1 MQFYIGISKLNILFS
16 SILLDCVL
24 MRKTIFKKL
33 EAQGLIANYN
43 RLRKN
48 LPPKLPDRVFIWD
61 ETFREGIK
69 APTVYLTYVEQV
81 RLAKL
86 MDEAGVSEINVGFP
100 ALSEDERRNVKRI
113 VNESFSNVKL
123 TASAEATISSVG
135 ACLECGIKEVTIE
148 SPFNGLNLQY
158 KLKLTKEQAEQRIV
172 ESIDYAKKH
181 GANIDFVLMDGT
193 RTPLEDILQIFEAAA
208 TAGARRLTIADSVG
222 FIRPL
227 SMRYLMSH
235 VRDGLPDSV
244 KNKVALSI
252 HCHNDFG
259 LATANTL
266 AAVEEGVAYVHT
278 CIAGFGERAGIAP
291 FEEVVTALELLY
303 NIDTG
308 VDLGKIYRLAQS
320 AEKAFALP
328 IQFHKPIIGE
338 TIFTHE
344 VEEDVEEMM
353 AHPLVFEP
361 FPPEIVGRE
370 TTIFVGRNT
379 EQTLIQKLLEKAGI
393 RASPRQMDELFRRI
407 KGPQESLDKGEAQ
420 MIYYQV
426 KKLMKELLKGYTMEE
441 FWRLVEQ
448 VTRQKPKLPKEK
460 LQSQQ
465 TADQL
470 IT

>member
-1 MQFYIGISKLNILFS
+1 
-16 SILLDCVL
+16 

-69 APTVYLTYVEQV
+69 APTVYLTYSEQV

-86 MDEAGVSEINVGFP
+86 MDEAGIAIINVGFP
-100 ALSEDERRNVKRI
+100 ALSEEEKRNVKRI
-113 VNESFSNVKL
+113 VNESFSYSKL
-123 TASAEATISSVG
+123 TASAEPTKNSVN

-148 SPFNGLNLQY
+148 SPINGLNLQY
-158 KLKLTKEQAEQRIV
+158 KLKITKEQALQRIV

-181 GANIDFVLMDGT
+181 GATVNFVLMDGT
-193 RTPLEDILQIFEAAA
+193 RTPLEDILQVFEASAA
-208 TAGARRLTIADSVG
+208 AGATRLAIADTVG
-222 FIRPL
+222 FMRPL

-235 VRDGLPDSV
+235 IRDGLPDAV
-244 KNKVALSI
+244 KKKAALSI

-259 LATANTL
+259 LASANTL
-266 AAVEEGVAYVHT
+266 AAVEEGVSYLHT

-291 FEEVVTALELLY
+291 FEEVVTAAELLY

-308 VDLGKIYRLAQS
+308 IDLGKIYRLAQS
-320 AEKAFALP
+320 AEKAFAMP

-338 TIFTHE
+338 NIFTHE

-379 EQTLIQKLLEKAGI
+379 GQTLIQKLLEKAGI

-420 MIYYQV
+420 MTYYQV
-426 KKLMKELLKGYTMEE
+426 KKLMKDLLKGYTMDE
-441 FWRLVEQ
+441 FWRLAEQ
-448 VTRQKPKLPKEK
+448 VTRQKPKLPKTNK
-460 LQSQQ
+460 KDTQQ
-465 TADQL
+465 TADKM

>member
-1 MQFYIGISKLNILFS
+1 
-16 SILLDCVL
+16 

-48 LPPKLPDRVFIWD
+48 LPPKLPERIFIWD

-81 RLAKL
+81 KLAKL
-86 MDEAGVSEINVGFP
+86 MDESGVAIINVGFP
-100 ALSEDERRNVKRI
+100 ALSEEIKRNVGKL
-113 VNESFSNVKL
+113 VNESFEHAKL
-123 TASAEATISSVG
+123 TASAEPTKQSID
-135 ACLECGIKEVTIE
+135 ACFECGIKEITLEAPI
-148 SPFNGLNLQY
+148 NGLNLQY
-158 KLKLTKEQAEQRIV
+158 RYKLTKKQALQKIA
-172 ESIDYAKKH
+172 ESITYCKDH
-181 GANIDFVLMDGT
+181 GASVNFMLMDGT
-193 RTPLEDILQIFEAAA
+193 RTAIDDIVMVFQQAADLGV
-208 TAGARRLTIADSVG
+208 TRLGLADSVG

-235 VRDGLPDSV
+235 VRDGLPDV
-244 KNKVALSI
+244 IKKKIPISI

-259 LATANTL
+259 LAVANTL
-266 AAVEEGVAYVHT
+266 AAMEEGASYVHT

-291 FEEVVTALELLY
+291 FEEVVTCSELLY

-308 VDLGKIYRLAQS
+308 IDLGKISRISQA

-338 TIFTHE
+338 NIFAHE
-344 VEEDVEEMM
+344 VEEDVEEML

-370 TTIFVGRNT
+370 TTVFIGRNT
-379 EQTLIQKLLEKAGI
+379 GQKLIQTMLEKAGI

-407 KGPQESLDKGEAQ
+407 KGPHEGLDKGEAQ
-420 MIYYQV
+420 MTYYQV
-426 KKLMKELLKGYTMEE
+426 KKLMKELQKGYAMDE

-448 VTRQKPKLPKEK
+448 VTRQKPKMTSDKKASP
-460 LQSQQ
+460 
-465 TADQL
+465 
-470 IT
+470 

>member
-1 MQFYIGISKLNILFS
+1 
-16 SILLDCVL
+16 

-61 ETFREGIK
+61 ETFREGLK

-86 MDEAGVSEINVGFP
+86 MDEAGVSVINMGFP
-100 ALSEDERRNVKRI
+100 AISEDEKRTVKRI
-113 VNESFSNVKL
+113 VNESFSRAKL
-123 TASAEATISSVG
+123 TASAEATKNSIN
-135 ACLECGIKEVTIE
+135 ACIECGLKEITIE
-148 SPFNGLNLQY
+148 SPINGLNLQY
-158 KLKLTKEQAEQRIV
+158 KLKLTKEQALQRIV
-172 ESIDYAKKH
+172 EGIEYAKKH
-181 GANIDFVLMDGT
+181 GSVVNFNLMDGT
-193 RTPLEDILQIFEAAA
+193 RTPLEDIIQVFEAAA
-208 TAGARRLTIADSVG
+208 SAGASRLAIADSVG

-227 SMRYLMSH
+227 SMRYLVSH
-235 VRDGLPDSV
+235 VRDGLSEQLR
-244 KNKVALSI
+244 KNTPLAI

-259 LATANTL
+259 LGSANTL
-266 AAVEEGVAYVHT
+266 AAMEEGVSYLHT

-291 FEEVVTALELLY
+291 FEEVVTTAELLY

-308 VDLGKIYRLAQS
+308 VDMGKIYRIAQS
-320 AEKAFALP
+320 AEKAFAMP

-338 TIFTHE
+338 NIFTHE
-344 VEEDVEEMM
+344 VENEVEEMLQQ
-353 AHPLVFEP
+353 PLVFEP

-370 TTIFVGRNT
+370 TMIFIGRNT
-379 EQTLIQKLLEKAGI
+379 GQTLIQKLLENAGI

-420 MIYYQV
+420 MTYYQV
-426 KKLMKELLKGYTMEE
+426 KKLMKELLKGYTMDE
-441 FWRLVEQ
+441 FWHLVEQ
-448 VTRQKPKLPKEK
+448 VTRQRPHLPKSTK
-460 LQSQQ
+460 KSA

-470 IT
+470 IS

>member
-1 MQFYIGISKLNILFS
+1 
-16 SILLDCVL
+16 

-48 LPPKLPDRVFIWD
+48 LPPKLPDRVFISD

-100 ALSEDERRNVKRI
+100 ALSEDEKRNVKRI

-123 TASAEATISSVG
+123 TASAEATKNSVS
-135 ACLECGIKEVTIE
+135 ACLECGIKDVTIE
-148 SPFNGLNLQY
+148 TPINGLNLQC
-158 KLKLTKEQAEQRIV
+158 KLKLTKEQALQRIV

-181 GANIDFVLMDGT
+181 GATVSFVLMDGT
-193 RTPLEDILQIFEAAA
+193 RTPLEDILQVFEAAA
-208 TAGARRLTIADSVG
+208 AAGARRLAIADSVG

-235 VRDGLPDSV
+235 VRDGLSDSV
-244 KNKVALSI
+244 KNKVALSV

-259 LATANTL
+259 MATANTL
-266 AAVEEGVAYVHT
+266 AAVEEGASHIHT

-308 VDLGKIYRLAQS
+308 VDLGKIYRIAQS

-338 TIFTHE
+338 NIFTHE

-353 AHPLVFEP
+353 ACPLVYEP

-407 KGPQESLDKGEAQ
+407 KGPQENLDKGEAQ

-448 VTRQKPKLPKEK
+448 VTRQKPNLPKDK
-460 LQSQQ
+460 QHSKQ

-470 IT
+470 LT

>member
-1 MQFYIGISKLNILFS
+1 
-16 SILLDCVL
+16 

-86 MDEAGVSEINVGFP
+86 MDEAGVAIINVGFP
-100 ALSEDERRNVKRI
+100 ALSEEEKRTVKRI
-113 VNESFSNVKL
+113 VNETFTYSKL
-123 TASAEATISSVG
+123 TASAEATKNSVN
-135 ACLECGIKEVTIE
+135 ACLECGIKDITIE
-148 SPFNGLNLQY
+148 SPINGLNLQY
-158 KLKLTKEQAEQRIV
+158 KLKLTKEQALQRIV
-172 ESIDYAKKH
+172 ESIEHAKKH
-181 GANIDFVLMDGT
+181 GTAVNFILMDAT
-193 RTPLEDILQIFEAAA
+193 RTSIEDILQVFEAAA
-208 TAGARRLTIADSVG
+208 NAGAIRLGIADSVG

-227 SMRYLMSH
+227 SMRYLIAH
-235 VRDGLPDSV
+235 IRDGLPDAIR
-244 KNKVALSI
+244 KKVPLSI

-259 LATANTL
+259 LGSANTL
-266 AAVEEGVAYVHT
+266 AAMEEGVSYLHT

-291 FEEVVTALELLY
+291 FEEVVTATELLY

-308 VDLGKIYRLAQS
+308 IDLGKIYRLAQS

-338 TIFTHE
+338 NIFTHE
-344 VEEDVEEMM
+344 VENEVEEMM
-353 AHPLVFEP
+353 SQPLVFEP

-370 TTIFVGRNT
+370 TMIFIGRNT
-379 EQTLIQKLLEKAGI
+379 GQTLIQKLLEKAGV

-420 MIYYQV
+420 MTYYQV
-426 KKLMKELLKGYTMEE
+426 KKLMKELLKGYTMDE

-448 VTRQKPKLPKEK
+448 VTRQKPKLPRNNKK
-460 LQSQQ
+460 PSDQ

-470 IT
+470 L

>member
-1 MQFYIGISKLNILFS
+1 
-16 SILLDCVL
+16 

-33 EAQGLIANYN
+33 EAQGLITNYN

-86 MDEAGVSEINVGFP
+86 MDESGVAIINVGFP
-100 ALSEDERRNVKRI
+100 ALSEEEKRTVKRI
-113 VNESFSNVKL
+113 VNETFIHSKL
-123 TASAEATISSVG
+123 TASAEPTKNSVN
-135 ACLECGIKEVTIE
+135 ACLDCGIKEITLE
-148 SPFNGLNLQY
+148 SPINGLNLQY
-158 KLKLTKEQAEQRIV
+158 KNKITKEQALQRIV

-181 GANIDFVLMDGT
+181 GANVNFVLMDGT
-193 RTPLEDILQIFEAAA
+193 RTPLEDILQVFQAAA
-208 TAGARRLTIADSVG
+208 NAGATRLGIADTVG

-235 VRDGLPDSV
+235 IRDGLPESV
-244 KNKVALSI
+244 KKKVALTA

-259 LATANTL
+259 LASANTL
-266 AAVEEGVAYVHT
+266 AAMEEGVSYLHT

-291 FEEVVTALELLY
+291 FEEIVTATELLY

-308 VDLGKIYRLAQS
+308 IDMGKIYRLAQS

-338 TIFTHE
+338 NIFTHE
-344 VEEDVEEMM
+344 VEDEVEEMM

-370 TTIFVGRNT
+370 TTIFIGRNT
-379 EQTLIQKLLEKAGI
+379 GQTLIQKLLEKASV

-420 MIYYQV
+420 MTYYQV
-426 KKLMKELLKGYTMEE
+426 KKLMKELLKGYTMDE

-448 VTRQKPKLPKEK
+448 VTRQKPKPPKI
-460 LQSQQ
+460 SQEQ
-465 TADQL
+465 PATSADQL

>member
-1 MQFYIGISKLNILFS
+1 
-16 SILLDCVL
+16 

-86 MDEAGVSEINVGFP
+86 MDETGVSVINVGFP
-100 ALSEDERRNVKRI
+100 ALSEDEKRNVKRI

-123 TASAEATISSVG
+123 TASAEPTKNSIN
-135 ACLECGIKEVTIE
+135 ACLECGIKDITVE
-148 SPFNGLNLQY
+148 SPINGLNLQY
-158 KLKLTKEQAEQRIV
+158 KLKITKAQALQRV
-172 ESIDYAKKH
+172 AESIDYARKH
-181 GANIDFVLMDGT
+181 GATVDFMLVDGT
-193 RTPLEDILQIFEAAA
+193 RTALEDILEVLGVAAK
-208 TAGARRLTIADSVG
+208 AGAKTLGIADTVG

-227 SMRYLMSH
+227 SMRYLMAH
-235 VRDGLPDSV
+235 IREGLPDSIRS
-244 KNKVALSI
+244 KIPLAI

-259 LATANTL
+259 LASANTL
-266 AAVEEGVAYVHT
+266 AAMEEGVANLHT

-291 FEEVVTALELLY
+291 FEEIVTAAELLY

-308 VDLGKIYRLAQS
+308 IDMGKIYRVAQS
-320 AEKAFALP
+320 TEKAFALP

-338 TIFTHE
+338 NIFTHE
-344 VEEDVEEMM
+344 VEEEVEEMM
-353 AHPLVFEP
+353 AQPLLYEP

-370 TTIFVGRNT
+370 TTIFIGRST
-379 EQTLIQKLLEKAGI
+379 GQTLIQKLLEKAGI

-407 KGPQESLDKGEAQ
+407 KGPQENLDKGEAQ
-420 MIYYQV
+420 MTYYQV
-426 KKLMKELLKGYTMEE
+426 KRLMKDLLKGYTMDE

-448 VTRQKPKLPKEK
+448 VTRQKPRLPKDEK
-460 LQSQQ
+460 KTGQ

-470 IT
+470 VS

>member
-1 MQFYIGISKLNILFS
+1 
-16 SILLDCVL
+16 

-48 LPPKLPDRVFIWD
+48 LPPKLPERIFIWD

-69 APTVYLTYVEQV
+69 SPTVYLTYVEQV
-81 RLAKL
+81 KLAKL
-86 MDEAGVSEINVGFP
+86 MDEAGVSIINVGFP
-100 ALSEDERRNVKRI
+100 ALSEEEKRNVSRI
-113 VNESFSNVKL
+113 VNESFEHAKL
-123 TASAEATISSVG
+123 TASAEPTKASID

-148 SPFNGLNLQY
+148 APINGLNLQY
-158 KLKLTKEQAEQRIV
+158 RYKITKEQGLQKIV
-172 ESIDYAKKH
+172 DAVTYAKKH
-181 GANIDFVLMDGT
+181 GASVNFMLMDGT
-193 RTPLEDILQIFEAAA
+193 RTPIEDIIQVFQQAVN
-208 TAGARRLTIADSVG
+208 AGASRLGLADSVG

-235 VRDGLPDSV
+235 VRDGLPDSI
-244 KNKVALSI
+244 KKKIPISI

-266 AAVEEGVAYVHT
+266 AAMEEGISYVHT

-291 FEEVVTALELLY
+291 FEEVVTCAELLY

-308 VDLGKIYRLAQS
+308 IDLGKISRISQS

-338 TIFTHE
+338 NIFAHE
-344 VEEDVEEMM
+344 VEEEVEEMM

-370 TTIFVGRNT
+370 TSVFVGRNT
-379 EQTLIQKLLEKAGI
+379 RQNLIQEMLEKAGI

-407 KGPQESLDKGEAQ
+407 KGPHEGLDKGEAQ
-420 MIYYQV
+420 MTYYQV
-426 KKLMKELLKGYTMEE
+426 KRLLKELQKGYTMDE

-448 VTRQKPKLPKEK
+448 VTRQKPKMTSEK
-460 LQSQQ
+460 K
-465 TADQL
+465 APP
-470 IT
+470 

>member
-1 MQFYIGISKLNILFS
+1 
-16 SILLDCVL
+16 

-86 MDEAGVSEINVGFP
+86 MDEAGVEVINVGFP
-100 ALSEDERRNVKRI
+100 AISEDEKRTVKRI
-113 VNESFSNVKL
+113 VNESFTHVKL
-123 TASAEATISSVG
+123 VASAEPTKNSIN
-135 ACLECGIKEVTIE
+135 ACLESGIKEIVIE
-148 SPFNGLNLQY
+148 SPINGLNLQY
-158 KLKLTKEQAEQRIV
+158 KLKLTKEQGLQRIT
-172 ESIDYAKKH
+172 EGIDYAKKH
-181 GANIDFVLMDGT
+181 GVTVNFTLMDGT
-193 RTPLEDILQIFEAAA
+193 RTPLEDIIETFTAAA
-208 TAGARRLTIADSVG
+208 NAGATRLVIADSVG

-227 SMRYLMSH
+227 SMRYLISH
-235 VRDGLPDSV
+235 VRDGLPDQV
-244 KNKVALSI
+244 KKKAPLGI

-259 LATANTL
+259 LANANTL
-266 AAVEEGVAYVHT
+266 AAMEEGVSYLHT

-291 FEEVVTALELLY
+291 FEEVVTGTELLY

-308 VDLGKIYRLAQS
+308 IDLGKIYRIAQS
-320 AEKAFALP
+320 AEKAFAMP

-338 TIFTHE
+338 NIFTHE
-344 VEEDVEEMM
+344 VEEEVEEMM
-353 AHPLVFEP
+353 QQPLVFEP

-370 TTIFVGRNT
+370 TMIFIGRNT
-379 EQTLIQKLLEKAGI
+379 GQTLIQKLLEKAGI

-420 MIYYQV
+420 MTYYQV
-426 KKLMKELLKGYTMEE
+426 KKLMKDLLKGYTMDE
-441 FWRLVEQ
+441 FWHLVEQ
-448 VTRQKPKLPKEK
+448 VTRQRPKLPKVAKKPE
-460 LQSQQ
+460 
-465 TADQL
+465 TADKL
-470 IT
+470 LS

>member
-1 MQFYIGISKLNILFS
+1 
-16 SILLDCVL
+16 

-86 MDEAGVSEINVGFP
+86 MDESGVAIINVGFP
-100 ALSEDERRNVKRI
+100 AISEDEKRNVKRI
-113 VNESFSNVKL
+113 VNESFSYSKL
-123 TASAEATISSVG
+123 TASAEPTKNSVT
-135 ACLECGIKEVTIE
+135 ACLECGIKEITIE

-158 KLKLTKEQAEQRIV
+158 KLKISKEQALQRIV
-172 ESIDYAKKH
+172 DSIEYAKKH
-181 GANIDFVLMDGT
+181 GTNVNFVLMDGT
-193 RTPLEDILQIFEAAA
+193 RTPIEDILQVFEAAA
-208 TAGARRLTIADSVG
+208 NAGAIRLGIADTVG

-227 SMRYLMSH
+227 SMRYLISH
-235 VRDGLPDSV
+235 VRDGLPESIR
-244 KNKVALSI
+244 KKIPLSI

-259 LATANTL
+259 LASANTL
-266 AAVEEGVAYVHT
+266 AAMEEGVSYLHT

-291 FEEVVTALELLY
+291 FEEVVTTAELLY

-308 VDLGKIYRLAQS
+308 IDMGKIYRIAQS

-338 TIFTHE
+338 NIFTHE
-344 VEEDVEEMM
+344 VEEEVEEMM
-353 AHPLVFEP
+353 SQPLIYEP

-370 TTIFVGRNT
+370 TMIFIGRNT
-379 EQTLIQKLLEKAGI
+379 GQTLIQKLLENAGI

-420 MIYYQV
+420 MTYYQV
-426 KKLMKELLKGYTMEE
+426 KKLMKDLLKGYTMEQ

-448 VTRQKPKLPKEK
+448 ITRQKPKTQKIDK
-460 LQSQQ
+460 KQLQE

>member
-1 MQFYIGISKLNILFS
+1 
-16 SILLDCVL
+16 

-81 RLAKL
+81 KLAKL
-86 MDEAGVSEINVGFP
+86 MDEAGVAIINVGFP
-100 ALSEDERRNVKRI
+100 AISEDEKRNVKRI
-113 VNESFSNVKL
+113 VNESFTYSKL
-123 TASAEATISSVG
+123 TASAEPTKNSLN
-135 ACLECGIKEVTIE
+135 ACLECGIKDITLE
-148 SPFNGLNLQY
+148 SPINGLNLQY
-158 KLKLTKEQAEQRIV
+158 RLKITKEQALQRII

-181 GANIDFVLMDGT
+181 GAAVNFMLMDGT
-193 RTPLEDILQIFEAAA
+193 RTTLEDILQVFEAAA
-208 TAGARRLTIADSVG
+208 KAGAVRLGLADSVG

-235 VRDGLPDSV
+235 IRDGLPDSIR
-244 KNKVALSI
+244 NKVPLSI

-259 LATANTL
+259 LASANTL
-266 AAVEEGVAYVHT
+266 AALEEGVPYLHT

-291 FEEVVTALELLY
+291 FEEVVTAAELLY

-308 VDLGKIYRLAQS
+308 IDMGKIYRIAQA

-338 TIFTHE
+338 NIFTHE

-353 AHPLVFEP
+353 AQPLVREP

-370 TTIFVGRNT
+370 TMVFIGRNT
-379 EQTLIQKLLEKAGI
+379 EQTLIQKLLEKAGV

-420 MIYYQV
+420 MTYYQV
-426 KKLMKELLKGYTMEE
+426 KKLMKDLLKGYTMDE

-448 VTRQKPKLPKEK
+448 VTRQKPRIPKEIK
-460 LQSQQ
+460 KQPFS
-465 TADQL
+465 TADKL
-470 IT
+470 VP

>member
-1 MQFYIGISKLNILFS
+1 
-16 SILLDCVL
+16 

-86 MDEAGVSEINVGFP
+86 MDEAGVAIINVGFP
-100 ALSEDERRNVKRI
+100 ALSEEEKRTVKRI
-113 VNESFSNVKL
+113 VNETFTYSKL
-123 TASAEATISSVG
+123 TASADATKNSVN
-135 ACLECGIKEVTIE
+135 ACLESGIKEITIE
-148 SPFNGLNLQY
+148 SPINGLNLQY
-158 KLKLTKEQAEQRIV
+158 KLKLTKEQALQRIV
-172 ESIDYAKKH
+172 ESIEYAKKH
-181 GANIDFVLMDGT
+181 GTNVSFILMDAT
-193 RTPLEDILQIFEAAA
+193 RTPLEDILQVFEAAA
-208 TAGARRLTIADSVG
+208 NAGAIRLGVADSVG

-235 VRDGLPDSV
+235 IRDGLPDAV
-244 KNKVALSI
+244 RKKAALTI

-259 LATANTL
+259 LGSANTL
-266 AAVEEGVAYVHT
+266 AAMEEGVSYLHT

-291 FEEVVTALELLY
+291 FEEVVTATELLY

-308 VDLGKIYRLAQS
+308 IDMGKIYRLAQS

-338 TIFTHE
+338 NIFTHE

-353 AHPLVFEP
+353 SQPLVFEP

-370 TTIFVGRNT
+370 TMIFIGRNT
-379 EQTLIQKLLEKAGI
+379 GQTLIQKLLEKAGV

-420 MIYYQV
+420 MTYYQV
-426 KKLMKELLKGYTMEE
+426 KKLMKELLKGYTMDE

-448 VTRQKPKLPKEK
+448 VTRQKPKLPRNLKKPSE
-460 LQSQQ
+460 Q

-470 IT
+470 LT

>member
-1 MQFYIGISKLNILFS
+1 
-16 SILLDCVL
+16 

-86 MDEAGVSEINVGFP
+86 MDESGVSVINVGFP
-100 ALSEDERRNVKRI
+100 AISDDEKRTVKRI
-113 VNESFSNVKL
+113 GNESFSHSKL
-123 TASAEATISSVG
+123 TASAEPTKNSIN
-135 ACLECGIKEVTIE
+135 ACLECGIKDLTIE
-148 SPFNGLNLQY
+148 SPVNGLNLQY
-158 KLKLTKEQAEQRIV
+158 KLKITKEQALQRIV
-172 ESIDYAKKH
+172 EGIDYAKKH
-181 GANIDFVLMDGT
+181 GAIINFTLMDGT
-193 RTPLEDILQIFEAAA
+193 RTPLEDIIEAFTVAA
-208 TAGARRLTIADSVG
+208 NAGAIRLAIADSVG

-227 SMRYLMSH
+227 SMRYLISH
-235 VRDGLPDSV
+235 IRDGLPDAIRKKASL
-244 KNKVALSI
+244 AI

-259 LATANTL
+259 LASANTL
-266 AAVEEGVAYVHT
+266 AAMEEGVSYLHT

-291 FEEVVTALELLY
+291 FEEVVTAAELLY

-308 VDLGKIYRLAQS
+308 IDMGKIFRIAQT

-338 TIFTHE
+338 NIFTHE
-344 VEEDVEEMM
+344 VEEEVEEMM
-353 AHPLVFEP
+353 ANPLVFEP

-370 TTIFVGRNT
+370 TTIFIGRNT
-379 EQTLIQKLLEKAGI
+379 GQTLIQRLLENVGV

-420 MIYYQV
+420 MTYYQV
-426 KKLMKELLKGYTMEE
+426 KKLLKDLLKGYTMDE

-448 VTRQKPKLPKEK
+448 VTRQKPKFPKTVK
-460 LQSQQ
+460 KQSQ
-465 TADQL
+465 TADDL
-470 IT
+470 LS

>member
-1 MQFYIGISKLNILFS
+1 
-16 SILLDCVL
+16 

-86 MDEAGVSEINVGFP
+86 MDESGVSIINVGFP
-100 ALSEDERRNVKRI
+100 ALSEEEKRTVKRI
-113 VNESFSNVKL
+113 VNETFTYSKL
-123 TASAEATISSVG
+123 TASAEPTKNSIN
-135 ACLECGIKEVTIE
+135 ACLESGIKEITIE
-148 SPFNGLNLQY
+148 SPINGLNLQY
-158 KLKLTKEQAEQRIV
+158 KLKLTKEQALQRI
-172 ESIDYAKKH
+172 IDGIEYAKKH
-181 GANIDFVLMDGT
+181 GTTVDFILMDAT
-193 RTPLEDILQIFEAAA
+193 RTPLEDILQVFEAAA
-208 TAGARRLTIADSVG
+208 NAGAVRLGVADSVG

-235 VRDGLPDSV
+235 IRDGLPDAV
-244 KNKVALSI
+244 RKKAALTI

-259 LATANTL
+259 LGSANTL
-266 AAVEEGVAYVHT
+266 AAMEEGVSYLHT

-291 FEEVVTALELLY
+291 FEEVVTATELLY

-308 VDLGKIYRLAQS
+308 IDLGKIYRLAQT

-338 TIFTHE
+338 NIFTHE
-344 VEEDVEEMM
+344 VEEEVEEMM
-353 AHPLVFEP
+353 SQPLVFEP

-370 TTIFVGRNT
+370 TMIFIGRNT
-379 EQTLIQKLLEKAGI
+379 GQTLIQKLLEKAGV

-420 MIYYQV
+420 MTYYQV
-426 KKLMKELLKGYTMEE
+426 KKLMKELLKGYTMDE
-441 FWRLVEQ
+441 FWHLVEQ
-448 VTRQKPKLPKEK
+448 VTRQKPKLARNSKK
-460 LQSQQ
+460 QGDI

-470 IT
+470 LS